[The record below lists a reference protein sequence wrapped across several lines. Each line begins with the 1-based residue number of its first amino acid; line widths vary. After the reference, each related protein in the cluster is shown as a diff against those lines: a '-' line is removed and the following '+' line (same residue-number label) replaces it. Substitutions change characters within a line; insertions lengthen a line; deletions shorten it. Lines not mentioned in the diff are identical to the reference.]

1 MDAANRHAASRRRP
15 RHHRRGQARRVPRAR
30 GDSGRARSAGRHARI
45 EDGRRRGLRDQ
56 DHPRF
61 HATFWRGSTRTDPRL
76 RPKFVRPADRRG
88 KVLREEASLSLDS
101 LLLRPGQMHLA
112 LSSEHVTVKISY
124 PLSPTGSHVEVS
136 NGCLH
141 ARSDTVPVELGI

>member
-1 MDAANRHAASRRRP
+1 MLPMLPYDSFAGADGLQVHHALI
-15 RHHRRGQARRVPRAR
+15 
-30 GDSGRARSAGRHARI
+30 GR
-45 EDGRRRGLRDQ
+45 Q
-56 DHPRF
+56 VQ
-61 HATFWRGSTRTDPRL
+61 RL
-76 RPKFVRPADRRG
+76 VS
-88 KVLREEASLSLDS
+88 REEASLSLDS

-112 LSSEHVTVKISY
+112 LSLEHVTVKISY